1 MCSLNYLVNHN
12 INKGLIEMEIKR
24 KEGSNITY
32 ADEKITVK
40 GETFKLEGTLSTS
53 QLMTLYS
60 SGKGRIIVT
69 LTVNMPDKIESVN
82 KKIKINALIDELA
95 NKGLT
100 EEQIM
105 NTEVTV

>member
-1 MCSLNYLVNHN
+1 
-12 INKGLIEMEIKR
+12 MEIKR

-40 GETFKLEGTLSTS
+40 GETFKLEGNLSTS
-53 QLMTLYS
+53 QLMSLYS

-69 LTVNMPDKIESVN
+69 LTVNVPDKPATAPES

>member
-1 MCSLNYLVNHN
+1 
-12 INKGLIEMEIKR
+12 MEVKR

-32 ADEKITVK
+32 KDEKITVT
-40 GETFKLEGTLSTS
+40 GNTFKLEGTLSTS

-69 LTVNMPDKIESVN
+69 LTVDMPDKPAEVPVG

>member
-1 MCSLNYLVNHN
+1 
-12 INKGLIEMEIKR
+12 MEIKR

-40 GETFKLEGTLSTS
+40 GETFKLEGNLSTS
-53 QLMTLYS
+53 QLMSLYS

-69 LTVNMPDKIESVN
+69 LTVNVPDKPAETPAG

>member
-1 MCSLNYLVNHN
+1 
-12 INKGLIEMEIKR
+12 MEIKR

-40 GETFKLEGTLSTS
+40 GETFKLEGNLSTS
-53 QLMTLYS
+53 QLMSLYS

-69 LTVNMPDKIESVN
+69 LTVDVPDKPAAAPESS